1 MFPTI
6 IVLMTKR
13 KFDSIV
19 EDIKRIK
26 VYKMKESSQ
35 HYEIIEKQDIW
46 TFTIQWKLICAVVR
60 RSKMCQKVWQN

>member
-1 MFPTI
+1 MIPTI

-26 VYKMKESSQ
+26 FYKMKESSQ
-35 HYEIIEKQDIW
+35 HYEIIENQDIW
-46 TFTIQWKLICAVVR
+46 TFTSRLKLICAVIR
-60 RSKMCQKVWQN
+60 RSKMCQKVWPN